1 VAVAATSSV
10 LLVVLSRHVF
20 LFWDDFYFLGEAR
33 ESDLSWGYLTDPL
46 FRHFS
51 PVSRLGDLVVVGAI
65 PAHPWVILL
74 AQSVL
79 LTAVVAS
86 VTWLMVV
93 LHGRSVPALVG
104 SVVLAPSL
112 TLVPLGNWWTAG
124 LNILPALAGFY
135 VAFGA
140 MAVILRGGS
149 RWWATAVFAGAAV
162 GVLDYELPML
172 LCGYLGLWLLLFR
185 TRVTDEPLSQVL
197 RRSWWVWVGV
207 IAICVA
213 AALNYRLNYYDDTVP
228 KASPGDALDALVRSL
243 VGTLVPT
250 AVGFHDPRSGV
261 FSALSLVVG
270 CVVLAALV
278 GWLLATR
285 DGAWRGLLFAAA
297 GWLVPT
303 LALVVSR
310 VSLFGVSVVDNAIY
324 FHLPTVLFVVGV
336 LEAWR
341 RPRRGPVTVGPGP
354 VARRVVAP
362 ALAVAVVAA
371 YAWSAGPTSRY
382 QQPPGATPAF
392 VERARASAAT
402 LLDAG
407 DRFSVINSDVPGYV
421 APADFDPYNRASEVL
436 GVTARPLDFD
446 DPEPPYYRVSD
457 SGELVPVDV
466 HWLAQTTPAEGRL
479 RLLDAQRDAGVDALC
494 FTATDSSSVLW
505 PLTEPLSGPD
515 LVVRTLATAGR
526 TTPVRVTVRTAD
538 ETSGFDR
545 ANPDH
550 HTLGPG
556 RSGVLDTVAA
566 PTITIVRVKGFT
578 PGARV
583 CLDGL
588 AVGRVVTP
596 GG

>member
-1 VAVAATSSV
+1 VVVCASA

-33 ESDLSWGYLTDPL
+33 ESDLTWGYLTDPL

-65 PAHPWVILL
+65 PAHPWVILF

-79 LTAVVAS
+79 LIAVVAS

-93 LHGRSVPALVG
+93 LHGRTVPALAG

-135 VAFGA
+135 LAFGA
-140 MAVILRGGS
+140 MVVILRGGS
-149 RWWATAVFAGAAV
+149 RWWAVAVLAGAAV
-162 GVLDYELPML
+162 AVLDYELPML

-185 TRVTDEPLSQVL
+185 TRVTEEPLVQVL
-197 RRSWWVWVGV
+197 RRTWWVWVGV
-207 IAICVA
+207 TAICVA

-228 KASPGDALDALVRSL
+228 AASPGDALDALVRSL

-250 AVGFHDPRSGV
+250 ALGFHDPRSGF
-261 FSALSLVVG
+261 FSGLSLVVG
-270 CVVLAALV
+270 SVTLAVLV

-297 GWLVPT
+297 GWLLPT

-310 VSLFGVSVVDNAIY
+310 VSLFGVSVVENAIY
-324 FHLPTVLFVVGV
+324 FHLPTVLFVVGL

-341 RPRRGPVTVGPGP
+341 RPGRRPTTVRPGP
-354 VARRVVAP
+354 VVRRMVAP
-362 ALAVAVVAA
+362 ALALAVVAA

-382 QQPPGATPAF
+382 QQPPGATPTF

-421 APADFDPYNRASEVL
+421 APADYHPYNRASEVL

-466 HWLAQTTPAEGRL
+466 DWLVQSTPADGRL
-479 RLLDAQRDAGVDALC
+479 RLLDAKRDPGSDALC
-494 FTATDSSSVLW
+494 FTATDSSSVVW
-505 PLTEPLSGPD
+505 PLTEPLSGAD

-526 TTPVRVTVRTAD
+526 TTPVRVTVRASD
-538 ETSGFDR
+538 ETGEFDR

-550 HTLGPG
+550 HTLGPD
-556 RSGVLDTVAA
+556 RSGVIDTVASPA
-566 PTITIVRVKGFT
+566 ITTVRVKGFT
-578 PGARV
+578 PGVRV
-583 CLDGL
+583 CVDGV
-588 AVGRVVTP
+588 AVGRVVTAA
-596 GG
+596 G